1 MAYNLRECREK
12 NYKDMYNP
20 PLPRAERTRHDPERL
35 FPLEV
40 LERDGARVKVHYVG
54 YSSTH
59 DEWRDVEDIVT
70 PESEEQQRRSVLQME
85 AYRPLDMHR

>member
-12 NYKDMYNP
+12 NYKDMCNP
-20 PLPRAERTRHDPERL
+20 RLPRAERTRHDPERL

-59 DEWRDVEDIVT
+59 DEWRDIEDIVT

-85 AYRPLDMHR
+85 AYRPLHMHR